1 MLEFDLPVIVRDPT
15 ALTSERVDLRE
26 GGDQDQDQD
35 QDQDDHED
43 NGGDLLG
50 LQCHL
55 QPQSLK

>member
-26 GGDQDQDQD
+26 
-35 QDQDDHED
+35 DDHED

>member
-26 GGDQDQDQD
+26 VG
-35 QDQDDHED
+35 DQDDHED
-43 NGGDLLG
+43 NAGDLLG